1 MSKSRSINAKAVEN
15 ALDKM
20 IKENPTYQPF
30 RDEYRKDFYYYVSKY
45 LESLDKDEKVWDY
58 IMQPMEVWCFTILN
72 IYLWLR

>member
-45 LESLDKDEKVWDY
+45 LESLDKDEKV
-58 IMQPMEVWCFTILN
+58 
-72 IYLWLR
+72 